1 FLGLGG
7 ATKWVGL
14 YGAFGLAVLFFM
26 SRIFEYMDYNRWLDK
41 AVEQNQISSND
52 RPKLRRSYI
61 LKYWMGTCLFCVL
74 FFIII
79 PAAIYTLSFIPIQ
92 NHNDDRNLVVEV
104 IDSVKSMYNY
114 HKGVVEPHP
123 YSSHWYEWP
132 LMLRPIYYY
141 AGQLLPEGLGSSI
154 AAFGNP
160 MVWWT
165 GFIAFWV
172 LLWLVVSRRFGKTLG
187 TTETRNA
194 WFPVIGYLSLYLPW
208 AVAPRKLT
216 FIYHYFSCV
225 PFLILMLAMVLRYLE
240 RTNLIKRR
248 FVSILMIS
256 VLVLFV
262 LYYPV
267 LSGLIVPRWYLNAL
281 RILPRW
287 AW

>member
-1 FLGLGG
+1 
-7 ATKWVGL
+7 
-14 YGAFGLAVLFFM
+14 
-26 SRIFEYMDYNRWLDK
+26 
-41 AVEQNQISSND
+41 
-52 RPKLRRSYI
+52 
-61 LKYWMGTCLFCVL
+61 
-74 FFIII
+74 
-79 PAAIYTLSFIPIQ
+79 
-92 NHNDDRNLVVEV
+92 
-104 IDSVKSMYNY
+104 
-114 HKGVVEPHP
+114 
-123 YSSHWYEWP
+123 
-132 LMLRPIYYY
+132 
-141 AGQLLPEGLGSSI
+141 
-154 AAFGNP
+154 
-160 MVWWT
+160 
-165 GFIAFWV
+165 
-172 LLWLVVSRRFGKTLG
+172 G